1 MQIVGVTTQ
10 HEVYVASKT
19 HKFRMN
25 EMLVLEDHDLYQP
38 KGEVVETFS
47 YNRYIPMGFDKG
59 IVDADVL
66 KTMEQIGY
74 DIGADDIHLAKV
86 RLFEEAIQPI
96 QTGAAVRH
104 PHFEEISTLL
114 VKATPEEGLVLGE
127 VKSTEF
133 ITPTLSESL
142 KGLVQ
147 IGDHDGVRKQ
157 MGVPFIF
164 DIRAMQQYP
173 HIGVFGGSG
182 SGKSFG
188 LRVML
193 EELMKQRIPT
203 LVFDPHFEMNFSVQ
217 TEGIDRDISYEER
230 YEVVQIGRDVGV
242 DFSALSVRDV
252 ERLLASAGSLTES
265 MINVIQTI
273 HKRKDSYESFSD
285 RVANLAGAL
294 ELGKQKV
301 EAMVHDGGMSRD
313 ELARFDTYRKLLDQ
327 YGSLPLASVKG
338 IQWRANRLNQ
348 AGLFQQNIRRI
359 EQGIHAG
366 QLVVVQGP
374 VWLLQVFSS
383 YVVGALYGKR
393 RTYKDAKLQMQQ
405 GEFFPPFMIVTDEAH
420 NFAPKGYDAPA
431 KSVLKEI
438 AQEGRK
444 YGVFLIFATQR
455 PTLLDETI
463 TAQLNSK
470 FVFRTVR
477 GTDIQTIK
485 EETDLTH
492 EEGKRLPYLR
502 SGDVFVSSAI
512 MGRTMAVRIRLAHS
526 TSPHTLNPFDE
537 LKDINK
543 KDTDQLVR
551 ALTSLLPLD
560 EMSLMSVLNHLNEG
574 TGKSW
579 DVQTWKKELE
589 RLSAEGVIKKEKT
602 PFATRYSSLQE
613 QSDGLPF

>member
-25 EMLVLEDHDLYQP
+25 EMVVIEDEALKHP

-59 IVDADVL
+59 IVDDQVL
-66 KTMEQIGY
+66 KTLEHIGY

-86 RLFEEAIQPI
+86 RLFEEAPQPI
-96 QTGAAVRH
+96 QTGARIRH
-104 PHFEEISTLL
+104 PEFHEIESLL
-114 VKATPEEGLVLGE
+114 VQSTPTDGMILGE
-127 VKSTEF
+127 VKSTDF
-133 ITPTLSESL
+133 IAPSL
-142 KGLVQ
+142 PDSLDGLLHIQEEEVL
-147 IGDHDGVRKQ
+147 RKQ
-157 MGVPFIF
+157 NGVPFIF

-193 EELMKQRIPT
+193 EELMKLSIPT
-203 LVFDPHFEMNFSVQ
+203 IVFDPHFEMNFAATASGLDDVPSYK
-217 TEGIDRDISYEER
+217 DRYT
-230 YEVVQIGRDVGV
+230 VVQIGRDVGV
-242 DFSALSVRDV
+242 DFSALSTRDV
-252 ERLLASAGSLTES
+252 ERLLQAAGSLSES
-265 MINVIQTI
+265 MVNVIQTI
-273 HKRKDSYESFSD
+273 HKRKDSYQSFSD
-285 RVANLAGAL
+285 RVANLAEAL

-301 EAMVHDGGMSRD
+301 EGFLHDGGMSR
-313 ELARFDTYRKLLDQ
+313 EEIAKYHTFKKLLDQ
-327 YGSLPLASVKG
+327 FGSLPLASVKG
-338 IQWRANRLNQ
+338 IQWRVNRLNQ
-348 AGLFQQNIRRI
+348 AGLFQQNIRAI

-366 QLVVVQGP
+366 QLVVVQGA

-383 YVVGALYGKR
+383 YVIGSLYGKR
-393 RTYKDAKLQMQQ
+393 RMYKDAKLQQQQ
-405 GEFFPPFMIVTDEAH
+405 GEFFPPFVVVTDEAH

-492 EEGKRLPYLR
+492 DEGKRLPYLR

-512 MGRTMAVRIRLAHS
+512 IGRTMAVRIRFAHS

-537 LKDINK
+537 LKQMNAASD
-543 KDTDQLVR
+543 DAVME
-551 ALTSLLPLD
+551 ALSPHLPIA
-560 EMSLMSVLNHLNEG
+560 EMSIMKELETLNKEAQ
-574 TGKSW
+574 KSW
-579 DVQTWKKELE
+579 DVQTWKQELE
-589 RLSAEGVIKKEKT
+589 RLCQQGKLKKQKT
-602 PFATRYSSLQE
+602 PFATLYDRS
-613 QSDGLPF
+613 

>member
-10 HEVYVASKT
+10 HEVYVASKS

-25 EMLVLEDHDLYQP
+25 EMVVIEDESLYQP

-59 IVDADVL
+59 IADDQVL
-66 KTMEQIGY
+66 KTLEQIGY

-86 RLFEEAIQPI
+86 RLFEEAVQPI
-96 QTGAAVRH
+96 QTGANVRH
-104 PHFEEISTLL
+104 PHFEEIADLL
-114 VKATPEEGLVLGE
+114 VKAEPEQGLVLGE
-127 VKSTEF
+127 VKSTDF
-133 ITPTLSESL
+133 IHNTLPEKL
-142 KGLVQ
+142 TDLLH
-147 IGDHDGVRKQ
+147 IHDHDGLRTQ
-157 MGVPFIF
+157 NGVPFIF

-193 EELMKQRIPT
+193 EELMKLKIPT
-203 LVFDPHFEMNFSVQ
+203 LVFDPHFEMNFSASAA
-217 TEGIDRDISYEER
+217 EGSGESYRDRYT
-230 YEVVQIGRDVGV
+230 VVQIGQDVGV
-242 DFSALSVRDV
+242 DFSALSTRDV
-252 ERLLASAGSLTES
+252 ERLLSAAGSLTES
-265 MINVIQTI
+265 MVNVIQSI
-273 HKRKDSYESFSD
+273 HKRKDSYQSFSD
-285 RVANLAGAL
+285 RVAHLAEAL

-301 EAMVHDGGMSRD
+301 EAFVNDGGMSRD
-313 ELARFDTYRKLLDQ
+313 ELARYNLFRKLLDQ
-327 YGSLPLASVKG
+327 FGSLPLASVKG
-338 IQWRANRLNQ
+338 IQWRVHRLNQ
-348 AGLFQQNIRRI
+348 AGLFQQNIRAI
-359 EQGIHAG
+359 EQGIYAG
-366 QLVVVQGP
+366 QLVVIQGA

-383 YVVGALYGKR
+383 YVIGALYGKR
-393 RTYKDAKLQMQQ
+393 RMYRDAKLQQKQ
-405 GEFFPPFMIVTDEAH
+405 GEFFPPFLVVTDEAH

-463 TAQLNSK
+463 TAQLNTK

-512 MGRTMAVRIRLAHS
+512 MGRTMAIRIRMAHS

-537 LKDINK
+537 L
-543 KDTDQLVR
+543 
-551 ALTSLLPLD
+551 D
-560 EMSLMSVLNHLNEG
+560 EMNNQDRAELLKVIDPYLPMAEMNVMSHLTNLNKEAKKN
-574 TGKSW
+574 W
-579 DVQTWKKELE
+579 DVQTWKMELE
-589 RLSAEGVIKKEKT
+589 RLSEDGLIKKEKT
-602 PFATRYSSLQE
+602 PFATLYTRS
-613 QSDGLPF
+613 

>member
-10 HEVYVASKT
+10 HEVFVASKN

-25 EMLVLEDHDLYQP
+25 EMLVIEDDSLYQP

-59 IVDADVL
+59 LADEQVL
-66 KTMEQIGY
+66 KTLEQIGY

-86 RLFEEAIQPI
+86 RLFEEAVQPI

-104 PHFEEISTLL
+104 PEFSEISSLL
-114 VKATPEEGLVLGE
+114 VKTSPENGLVLGE
-127 VKSTEF
+127 VKSTDF
-133 ITPTLSESL
+133 IAPSLPESL
-142 KGLVQ
+142 TGLLH
-147 IGDHDGVRKQ
+147 IDDHNGLRKQ
-157 MGVPFIF
+157 NGVPFIF

-193 EELMKQRIPT
+193 EEIMKLQIPT
-203 LVFDPHFEMNFSVQ
+203 LVFDPHFEMNFA
-217 TEGIDRDISYEER
+217 TEGEVPGTLAYRER
-230 YEVVQIGRDVGV
+230 YIVVQIGQDVGV
-242 DFSALSVRDV
+242 DFSALSTRDV
-252 ERLLASAGSLTES
+252 ERLLSAAGSLTES
-265 MINVIQTI
+265 MINVIQSI
-273 HKRKDSYESFSD
+273 HKRKDSYQSFSD
-285 RVANLAGAL
+285 RVAHLAEAL

-301 EAMVHDGGMSRD
+301 ESLLHDGGMTRD
-313 ELARFDTYRKLLDQ
+313 EISRFSLFRKLLEQ

-338 IQWRANRLNQ
+338 IQWRVNRLNQ
-348 AGLFQQNIRRI
+348 AGLFQQNIRAI

-366 QLVVVQGP
+366 KLVVIQGA

-383 YVVGALYGKR
+383 YVIGALYGKR
-393 RTYKDAKLQMQQ
+393 RTFRDAKLQQKQ
-405 GEFFPPFMIVTDEAH
+405 GEFFPPFIVVTDEAH
-420 NFAPKGYDAPA
+420 NFAPKGFDAPA

-492 EEGKRLPYLR
+492 DEGKRLPYLR

-512 MGRTMAVRIRLAHS
+512 MGRTMAVRIRYAHS
-526 TSPHTLNPFDE
+526 ASPHTLNPFDE
-537 LKDINK
+537 LKKMKEQDA
-543 KDTDQLVR
+543 DQLMK
-551 ALTSLLPLD
+551 ALDSFLPLA
-560 EMSLMSVLNHLNEG
+560 EMSLMQQLSSLNKEAE
-574 TGKSW
+574 KSW
-579 DVQTWKKELE
+579 DVQTWKQELE
-589 RLSAEGVIKKEKT
+589 RLSSEGIIKKQKT
-602 PFATRYSSLQE
+602 PFATLYTR
-613 QSDGLPF
+613 P

>member
-25 EMLVLEDHDLYQP
+25 EMLVVEDDSLYQP

-59 IVDADVL
+59 IADDQVL
-66 KTMEQIGY
+66 KTLEQIGY

-96 QTGAAVRH
+96 QTGAQVRH
-104 PHFEEISTLL
+104 PHFSEIEHLL
-114 VKATPEEGLVLGE
+114 VKAKPKDGLVLGE
-127 VKSTEF
+127 VKSTDF
-133 ITPTLSESL
+133 IVESL
-142 KGLVQ
+142 PSSLTNLLS
-147 IGDHDGVRKQ
+147 IHDHDGLRMQ
-157 MGVPFIF
+157 NGVPFIF
-164 DIRAMQQYP
+164 DIRSMQQYP

-193 EELMKQRIPT
+193 EELMKLHIPS
-203 LVFDPHFEMNFSVQ
+203 LVFDPHFEMNFAAKA
-217 TEGIDRDISYEER
+217 EGVDGQSYEQGFT
-230 YEVVQIGRDVGV
+230 VVQIGKDVGV
-242 DFSALSVRDV
+242 DFSALTTRDV
-252 ERLLASAGSLTES
+252 ERLLAAAGSLTES
-265 MINVIQTI
+265 MVNVIQSI
-273 HKRKDSYESFSD
+273 HKRKDSYQSFSD
-285 RVANLAGAL
+285 RVAHLSEAL

-301 EAMVHDGGMSRD
+301 EGLLHDGGMSR
-313 ELARFDTYRKLLDQ
+313 EEIERYQLFKRLLDQ
-327 YGSLPLASVKG
+327 YGSLPLASIKG
-338 IQWRANRLNQ
+338 IQWRVNRLHQ
-348 AGLFQQNIRRI
+348 AGLFQQNIRAI
-359 EQGIHAG
+359 EEGMHAG
-366 QLVVVQGP
+366 KLIVVQGA

-383 YVVGALYGKR
+383 YVIGALYGKR
-393 RTYKDAKLQMQQ
+393 RAYRDAKLQHMQ
-405 GEFFPPFMIVTDEAH
+405 GEFFPPFLVVTDEAH
-420 NFAPKGYDAPA
+420 NFAPKGFDAPA

-463 TAQLNSK
+463 TAQLNTK

-485 EETDLTH
+485 EETDLTA

-502 SGDVFVSSAI
+502 SGDAFVSSAI
-512 MGRTMAVRIRLAHS
+512 MGRTMAIRIRMAHS

-537 LKDINK
+537 LKEMNVKGIEGIVEALEEHLPFAEMDLMNLLSQLNK
-543 KDTDQLVR
+543 K
-551 ALTSLLPLD
+551 AK
-560 EMSLMSVLNHLNEG
+560 
-574 TGKSW
+574 KSW
-579 DVQTWKKELE
+579 DIKKWKEELL
-589 RLSAEGVIKKEKT
+589 RLSEEGYIKKEKT
-602 PFATRYSSLQE
+602 PFATMYTRS
-613 QSDGLPF
+613 

>member
-10 HEVYVASKT
+10 HEVYIASKV

-25 EMLVLEDHDLYQP
+25 EMLVIEDESLYQP

-59 IVDADVL
+59 IADDQVL
-66 KTMEQIGY
+66 KTLEQIGY

-86 RLFEEAIQPI
+86 RLFEEAVQPI
-96 QTGAAVRH
+96 QTGATVRH
-104 PHFEEISTLL
+104 PHFNEISSLL
-114 VKATPEEGLVLGE
+114 VKTTPAEGLVLGE
-127 VKSTEF
+127 VKSTDF
-133 ITPTLSESL
+133 IEPTLPESL
-142 KGLVQ
+142 KELMHVQ
-147 IGDHDGVRKQ
+147 DHDEIRPQKGI
-157 MGVPFIF
+157 PFIF

-193 EELMKQRIPT
+193 EEIMKLQIPS
-203 LVFDPHFEMNFSVQ
+203 LVFDPHFEMNFASQ
-217 TEGIDRDISYEER
+217 ADDLPSAKTYTDRYS
-230 YEVVQIGRDVGV
+230 VVQIGKEVGV
-242 DFSALSVRDV
+242 DFSALSTRDV
-252 ERLLASAGSLTES
+252 ERLLSAAGSLTES
-265 MINVIQTI
+265 MINVIQTV
-273 HKRKDSYESFSD
+273 HKRKDSYQSFSD
-285 RVANLAGAL
+285 RIANLAEAI

-301 EAMVHDGGMSRD
+301 EAMLHDGGMTRD
-313 ELARFDTYRKLLDQ
+313 EINRFSTFRKLLDQ
-327 YGSLPLASVKG
+327 YGSLPLASIKG
-338 IQWRANRLNQ
+338 IQWRVNRLHQ
-348 AGLFQQNIRRI
+348 AGLFQQNIRAI
-359 EQGIHAG
+359 EQGIQAG
-366 QLVVVQGP
+366 KLVVIQGA

-383 YVVGALYGKR
+383 YVIGALYGKR
-393 RTYKDAKLQMQQ
+393 RSFRDAKLQQKQ
-405 GEFFPPFMIVTDEAH
+405 GDFFPPFIVVTDEAH
-420 NFAPKGYDAPA
+420 NFAPKGFDAPA

-492 EEGKRLPYLR
+492 DEGKRLPYLR

-526 TSPHTLNPFDE
+526 ASPHALNPFDE
-537 LKDINK
+537 LKKMKEQDSE
-543 KDTDQLVR
+543 QVLR
-551 ALTSLLPLD
+551 ALDAYLPLA
-560 EMSLMSVLNHLNEG
+560 EMSIMNQLTNLNKEAQKN
-574 TGKSW
+574 W
-579 DVQTWKKELE
+579 DVAEWKQELE
-589 RLSAEGVIKKEKT
+589 RLSEDGLLKKQKT
-602 PFATRYSSLQE
+602 PFATLYTR
-613 QSDGLPF
+613 P

>member
-25 EMLVLEDHDLYQP
+25 EMVVIEDEALKHP

-59 IVDADVL
+59 IVDDQVL
-66 KTMEQIGY
+66 KTLEHIGY

-86 RLFEEAIQPI
+86 RLFEEAPQPI
-96 QTGAAVRH
+96 QTGARIRH
-104 PHFEEISTLL
+104 PEFHEIESLL
-114 VKATPEEGLVLGE
+114 VQSTPTEGMILGE
-127 VKSTEF
+127 VKSTDF
-133 ITPTLSESL
+133 IAPSL
-142 KGLVQ
+142 PDSLDGLLHIQEEEVL
-147 IGDHDGVRKQ
+147 RKQ
-157 MGVPFIF
+157 NGVPFIF

-193 EELMKQRIPT
+193 EELMKLSIPT
-203 LVFDPHFEMNFSVQ
+203 IVFDPHFEMNFAATASGLDDVPSYK
-217 TEGIDRDISYEER
+217 DRYT
-230 YEVVQIGRDVGV
+230 VVQIGRDVGV
-242 DFSALSVRDV
+242 DFSALSTRDV
-252 ERLLASAGSLTES
+252 ERLLQAAGSLSES
-265 MINVIQTI
+265 MVNVIQTI
-273 HKRKDSYESFSD
+273 HKRKDSYQSFSD
-285 RVANLAGAL
+285 RVANLAEAL

-301 EAMVHDGGMSRD
+301 EGFLHDGGMSR
-313 ELARFDTYRKLLDQ
+313 EEIAKYHTFKKLLDQ
-327 YGSLPLASVKG
+327 FGSLPLASVKG
-338 IQWRANRLNQ
+338 IQWRVNRLNQ
-348 AGLFQQNIRRI
+348 AGLFQQNIRAI

-366 QLVVVQGP
+366 QLVVVQGA

-383 YVVGALYGKR
+383 YVIGSLYGKR
-393 RTYKDAKLQMQQ
+393 RMYKDAKLQQQQ
-405 GEFFPPFMIVTDEAH
+405 GEFFPPFVVVTDEAH

-492 EEGKRLPYLR
+492 DEGKRLPYLR

-512 MGRTMAVRIRLAHS
+512 IGRTMAVRIRFAHS

-537 LKDINK
+537 LKQMNAASD
-543 KDTDQLVR
+543 DAVME
-551 ALTSLLPLD
+551 ALSPHLPIA
-560 EMSLMSVLNHLNEG
+560 EMSIMKELETLNKEAQ
-574 TGKSW
+574 KSW
-579 DVQTWKKELE
+579 DVQTWKQELE
-589 RLSAEGVIKKEKT
+589 RLCQQGKLKKQKT
-602 PFATRYSSLQE
+602 PFATLYDRS
-613 QSDGLPF
+613 

>member
-1 MQIVGVTTQ
+1 MQVVGITTQ
-10 HEVYVASKT
+10 HEVYVASKE

-25 EMLVLEDHDLYQP
+25 EMVVLEDEDLFDP

-59 IVDADVL
+59 IVDQQVL
-66 KTMEQIGY
+66 QTLEQLGY
-74 DIGADDIHLAKV
+74 DIGSDDIHLAKV

-96 QTGAAVRH
+96 QTGASVRH
-104 PHFEEISTLL
+104 PSFAEIAPLL
-114 VKATPEEGLVLGE
+114 VKARPEDGLVLGE
-127 VKSTEF
+127 VKSTEYVAE
-133 ITPTLSESL
+133 TLPDEL
-142 KGLVQ
+142 KGLMKIREQ
-147 IGDHDGVRKQ
+147 EQTRKQ
-157 MGVPFIF
+157 EGVPFIF

-193 EELMKQRIPT
+193 EELMKLEIPT
-203 LVFDPHFEMNFSVQ
+203 LVFDPHFEMNFSAKD
-217 TEGIDRDISYEER
+217 EGQEDAPSYQSN
-230 YEVVQIGRDVGV
+230 YTVVQIGRDVGV
-242 DFSALSVRDV
+242 DFSALSTRDV
-252 ERLLASAGSLTES
+252 ERLLQAAGSLSES
-265 MINVIQTI
+265 MVNVIQSL
-273 HKRKDSYESFSD
+273 HKRKDSYQSFSD
-285 RVANLAGAL
+285 RVGNLADAL
-294 ELGKQKV
+294 EIGRQK
-301 EAMVHDGGMSRD
+301 MDNLLHDGGMSR
-313 ELARFDTYRKLLDQ
+313 EEIERYHSYKKLLEQ

-338 IQWRANRLNQ
+338 IQWRLYRLNQ
-348 AGLFQQNIRRI
+348 AGLFQQSIRVI
-359 EQGIHAG
+359 EESLHRG
-366 QLVVVQGP
+366 QLVVVQGA

-393 RTYKDAKLQMQQ
+393 RAYKDAKLQHEQ
-405 GEFFPPFMIVTDEAH
+405 GDFFPPFVIVTDEAH
-420 NFAPKGYDAPA
+420 NFAPKGYEAPA
-431 KSVLKEI
+431 KPVLKEI

-485 EETDLTH
+485 EETDLTN

-526 TSPHTLNPFDE
+526 TSPHTVNPFDE
-537 LKDINK
+537 LQERKTQGDDELIS
-543 KDTDQLVR
+543 
-551 ALTSLLPLD
+551 ALEPFLPLA
-560 EMSLMSVLNHLNEG
+560 ETSVMNHMDALHKQ
-574 TGKSW
+574 TGKRW
-579 DVQTWKKELE
+579 DVSELKKELE
-589 RLSAEGVIKKEKT
+589 RLCDAGKLKKQKT
-602 PFATRYSSLQE
+602 PFATVYDR
-613 QSDGLPF
+613 P

>member
-1 MQIVGVTTQ
+1 MQVVGVTTQ
-10 HEVYVASKT
+10 HEVYVASKV

-25 EMLVLEDHDLYQP
+25 EMVVIEDGDLYQP

-59 IVDADVL
+59 LADDQVL
-66 KTMEQIGY
+66 KTLEHIGY

-86 RLFEEAIQPI
+86 RLFEEAVQPI
-96 QTGAAVRH
+96 QTGAEVRH
-104 PHFEEISTLL
+104 PHFDEISSLL
-114 VKATPEEGLVLGE
+114 VKAAPEEGLVLGE
-127 VKSTEF
+127 VKSTDF
-133 ITPTLSESL
+133 ISETIPASL
-142 KGLVQ
+142 KGLLSIQ
-147 IGDHDGVRKQ
+147 DHEGVRPQ
-157 MGVPFIF
+157 NGVPFIF

-193 EELMKQRIPT
+193 EELMKLRIPT
-203 LVFDPHFEMNFSVQ
+203 LVFDPHFEMNFSAKA
-217 TEGIDRDISYEER
+217 EGVTDSIDYQER
-230 YEVVQIGRDVGV
+230 YLVVQIGRDVGV

-252 ERLLASAGSLTES
+252 ERLLSAAGSLTES
-265 MINVIQTI
+265 MINVIQST
-273 HKRKDSYESFSD
+273 HKRKDSYQSFSD
-285 RVANLAGAL
+285 RIANLAAAL

-301 EAMVHDGGMSRD
+301 EAMLHDGGMTRD
-313 ELARFDTYRKLLDQ
+313 ELERFDTYRKLLDQ
-327 YGSLPLASVKG
+327 FGSLPLASVKG
-338 IQWRANRLNQ
+338 IQWRVNRLNQ
-348 AGLFQQNIRRI
+348 AGLFQQNIRSI
-359 EQGIHAG
+359 EEGIHSG

-393 RTYKDAKLQMQQ
+393 RSYKDAKLQQLQ
-405 GEFFPPFMIVTDEAH
+405 GEFFPPFVIVTDEAH
-420 NFAPKGYDAPA
+420 NFAPKGFDAPA

-512 MGRTMAVRIRLAHS
+512 MGRTMAVRIRMAHS
-526 TSPHTLNPFDE
+526 SSPHTLNPFDE
-537 LKDINK
+537 LREMKQQDSS
-543 KDTDQLVR
+543 QLLE
-551 ALTSLLPLD
+551 ALKPQLPLA
-560 EMSLMSVLNHLNEG
+560 ETSIMSQLTALNEAA
-574 TGKSW
+574 KRSW
-579 DVQTWKKELE
+579 DVQQWKKELD
-589 RLSAEGVIKKEKT
+589 RLSRDGLLKKEKT
-602 PFATRYSSLQE
+602 PFATLYTE
-613 QSDGLPF
+613 P